1 MNVKEL
7 IKKIVFRYSKFGAP
21 KYSYNIEPIQLASI
35 IFAIDKLKKNKK
47 NIKIFEI
54 GVARGMTSRFICEH
68 VKREEIN
75 CDFYCLDTFSSFE
88 EEDIKYEIENRG
100 KSRQELIG
108 FSYNDF
114 EVWKKN
120 FSEFNFVI
128 PIQIDASKFNFSE
141 IGKVDFVF
149 LDVDLYRPTISVLEN
164 VLPYVSDDA
173 IIMVDNVE
181 DNNEWDG
188 AYEAFMEFV
197 NKHNLPY
204 KMIGKKCGVIEFNG

>member
-1 MNVKEL
+1 MKEL
-7 IKKIVFRYSKFGAP
+7 IKKIAFRYLKLGAP
-21 KYSYNIEPIQLASI
+21 KYPYNIEPIQLASI
-35 IFAIDKLKKNKK
+35 IFAINKLKKNKE

-68 VKREEIN
+68 IKREGIN

-88 EEDIKYEIENRG
+88 EGDIKYEIENRG
-100 KSRQELIG
+100 KSRQELTG
-108 FSYNDF
+108 FAYNDF

-120 FSEFNFVI
+120 FSEFSFVN

-141 IGKVDFVF
+141 IGEVDFIF
-149 LDVDLYRPTISVLEN
+149 LDVDLYKPTISVLEN
-164 VLPYVSDDA
+164 VLPYVSDGA
-173 IIMVDNVE
+173 TIMVDNVE

-197 NKHNLPY
+197 NKHKLPY
-204 KMIGKKCGVIEFNG
+204 KMIGKKCGVIEFKT